1 MKKSNVLAW
10 ILAVSAA
17 LSILFFFVGSTY
29 PFRILAWIP
38 VLGLLTLLIG
48 VLAALKGEKVPLPV
62 VLKSIITILVIACG
76 FLFTRKVYDA
86 ILLGCCLECIVG
98 LLIFQIGKAVRLA
111 DMKTEMDP
119 KSSKDTKKENIPL
132 ESIRGEYDTSI
143 SNALGIETFTIGKE
157 FPWKQYVYPG
167 DHIVP
172 DINMG
177 GFDVIASLT
186 DLTNQEKY
194 TFGKSEIKVSIF
206 EYSGVPF
213 VIMNYDD
220 IVRLQFSINIQKMK
234 AEARQ
239 VWVADKENSLVKVFL
254 LESNDG
260 TLQGIRSFDLKTMPI
275 LKGILSKQLSE
286 DKEEIDGKIRYGE
299 CLFDVKQ
306 MEVMAQYTE
315 VIPRPEIEL

>member
-17 LSILFFFVGSTY
+17 LSILLFFVGNIL

-38 VLGLLTLLIG
+38 ALGLLMLLIG
-48 VLAALKGEKVPLPV
+48 VVSALKGEKMPSPV
-62 VLKSIITILVIACG
+62 VLKTIFAILVIACG

-86 ILLGCCLECIVG
+86 ILLGCCFECLVG
-98 LLIFQIGKAVRLA
+98 LLVFQIGKAFRSE
-111 DMKTEMDP
+111 DTNPQKGP
-119 KSSKDTKKENIPL
+119 KLSKDTKTGDNSSEPIHGKKN
-132 ESIRGEYDTSI
+132 TAI
-143 SNALGIETFTIGKE
+143 SDALGIETFTIGKV

-194 TFGKSEIKVSIF
+194 AFGTSEIKVSIF

-239 VWVADKENSLVKVFL
+239 VWVEDKENSLVKVFL

-260 TLQGIRSFDLKTMPI
+260 TLQGIRSFNLKTMPV
-275 LKGILSKQLSE
+275 LKGILSQQLSE

-299 CLFDVKQ
+299 SLFEVRQ

-315 VIPRPEIEL
+315 IIPRPEIEL